1 MCNIKIGCKGTN
13 NYPTKKKKKMP
24 KCHIFK
30 DKIDIKKGFIR
41 LAHYLQ

>member
-1 MCNIKIGCKGTN
+1 
-13 NYPTKKKKKMP
+13 MP

-41 LAHYLQ
+41 LAHYLQQYKRNRLTAVSRNRNRHNN